1 MDSNRFSYNEKHF
14 EVKNLVIRNAKIIC
28 PGILSET
35 QADIEIENGIIKSI
49 GRDLPIGDIAQYSQI
64 HNSEKIKTN
73 NGRLLIDAAGLVVCP
88 SFMDMHVHLREP
100 GNEDEEDIESGISA
114 ALHGGITSIC
124 CMPNTKPPVDNQYLV
139 KYILQT
145 SAKKGFKV
153 YPVAAMTKKLE
164 GTELT
169 EFGLLKDCGAAA
181 FSDDGYCV
189 QDSKLM
195 YEIMRY
201 AKQFDMPLILHEED
215 YSFSRSGI
223 MHEGYFS
230 SKLGLEGISSLSET
244 VMVARDLILAKK
256 TKAKIHFTH
265 LSSMDSVELIRL
277 AKKEGVSVTCDVTPH
292 HLCFD
297 EGHLEHYDT
306 NFKVNPPLRSKEDRE
321 ALAEALNEGVIDAIA
336 SDHAPHN
343 ESEKNTTLKEAAC
356 GVTGME
362 TLFAATY
369 SELVIKRKFPFH
381 KYLSYLAQ
389 APYKIMGLKSPE
401 IKPGNTAELVILDLK
416 KERTINRDFFFSKSS
431 NSPFIGQKLFG
442 EAVCTIN
449 NGKIGY
455 ISIERKP

>member
-1 MDSNRFSYNEKHF
+1 MLKSFVPEY
-14 EVKNLVIRNAKIIC
+14 C
-28 PGILSET
+28 QET
-35 QADIEIENGIIKSI
+35 EADIEIENGIIKSI
-49 GRDLPIGDIAQYSQI
+49 GRDLPIDNIAQFSQI
-64 HNSEKIKTN
+64 HNSEKIKAN
-73 NGRLLIDAAGLVVCP
+73 NGRVLIDAAGMVVCP

-139 KYILQT
+139 KYILQA
-145 SAKKGFKV
+145 SAEKGFKV

-164 GTELT
+164 GVELT
-169 EFGLLKDCGAAA
+169 EFGLLKECGAAA
-181 FSDDGYCV
+181 FSDDGFCV

-195 YEIMRY
+195 HEIMRY
-201 AKQFDMPLILHEED
+201 AKQFDVLLILHEED
-215 YSFSRSGI
+215 YSFSRPGI

-230 SKLGLEGISSLSET
+230 AKLGLEGISSLSET
-244 VMVARDLILAKK
+244 VMVARDIMLAKK
-256 TKAKIHFTH
+256 TKARIHFTH
-265 LSSMDSVELIRL
+265 VSSMDSVELIRL
-277 AKKEGVSVTCDVTPH
+277 AKEDGVSVTCDVTPH

-297 EGHLEHYDT
+297 DGCLEHYDT

-321 ALAEALNEGVIDAIA
+321 ALAEALSTGVIDAIA
-336 SDHAPHN
+336 SDHAPHT
-343 ESEKNTTLKEAAC
+343 EYEKNTTLKEAAF

-389 APYKIMGLKSPE
+389 APYKIMDLKPPE

-416 KERTINRDFFFSKSS
+416 KEKTINRDYFFSKSL
-431 NSPFIGQKLFG
+431 NSPFIGQKLAG
-442 EAVCTIN
+442 EVVLHD
-449 NGKIGY
+449 
-455 ISIERKP
+455 E

>member
-1 MDSNRFSYNEKHF
+1 MDSNGSTFNEMHF
-14 EVKNLVIRNAKIIC
+14 EIKDLLIRNARIISPGKI
-28 PGILSET
+28 SET
-35 QADIEIENGIIKSI
+35 EADIEIENGVIKSI
-49 GRDLPIGDIAQYSQI
+49 CRDLPIDNIAQYRKV
-64 HNSEKIKTN
+64 HDNEKIKEN
-73 NGRLLIDAAGLVVCP
+73 NGRVLIDAAGMVVCP

-100 GNEDEEDIESGISA
+100 GDEAEEDIESGISA

-139 KYILQT
+139 KYILQA

-164 GTELT
+164 GAELT

-181 FSDDGYCV
+181 FSDDGFCI
-189 QDSKLM
+189 QDAKLM

-201 AKQFDMPLILHEED
+201 AKQFDILLILHEED
-215 YSFSRSGI
+215 HSFSKSGI

-244 VMVARDLILAKK
+244 IMVARDIMLAKK
-256 TKAKIHFTH
+256 TKARIHFTH
-265 LSSMDSVELIRL
+265 VSSMDSVELIRL

-297 EGHLEHYDT
+297 EGCLEHYDT
-306 NFKVNPPLRSKEDRE
+306 NFKVNPPLRTKEDRE
-321 ALAEALNEGVIDAIA
+321 SLAEALNTGVIDAIA
-336 SDHAPHN
+336 SDHAPHLK
-343 ESEKNTTLKEAAC
+343 SEKNTTLKEAAF

-369 SELVIKRKFPFH
+369 TELVIKRKFPFH

-389 APYKIMGLKSPE
+389 APYKILSLKPPE

-416 KERTINRDFFFSKSS
+416 KEKTINRDFFFSKSL
-431 NSPFIGQKLFG
+431 NSPFIGQKLSG

-455 ISIERKP
+455 IGM

>member
-1 MDSNRFSYNEKHF
+1 
-14 EVKNLVIRNAKIIC
+14 
-28 PGILSET
+28 
-35 QADIEIENGIIKSI
+35 
-49 GRDLPIGDIAQYSQI
+49 LPIGDIAQYSRV
-64 HNSEKIKTN
+64 HNSEKIMAN
-73 NGRLLIDAAGLVVCP
+73 NGRVLIDAEGMVVCP

-145 SAKKGFKV
+145 ASKKGFKV

-164 GTELT
+164 GAELT
-169 EFGLLKDCGAAA
+169 EFGLLKDSGAAA
-181 FSDDGYCV
+181 FSDDGRCV

-201 AKQFDMPLILHEED
+201 AKQFDMLLILHEED
-215 YSFSRSGI
+215 YSFSKSGI

-230 SKLGLEGISSLSET
+230 AKLGLEGISSLSET
-244 VMVARDLILAKK
+244 VMVARDIMLAKK
-256 TKAKIHFTH
+256 TKARIHFTH
-265 LSSMDSVELIRL
+265 VSSMDTVELIRL
-277 AKKEGVSVTCDVTPH
+277 AKEDGVSVTCDVTPH

-297 EGHLEHYDT
+297 DGCLEHYDT

-321 ALAEALNEGVIDAIA
+321 ALAEALNTGVIDVIA

-343 ESEKNTTLKEAAC
+343 EPEKNTTLREAAC

-362 TLFAATY
+362 TLFAAAY
-369 SELVIKRKFPFH
+369 RELVIKRNFTLH

-389 APYKIMGLKSPE
+389 APYRIMGLKPPE
-401 IKPGNTAELVILDLK
+401 IKQGNTAELVILDLK
-416 KERTINRDFFFSKSS
+416 KEKIIDRDFFLSKSL
-431 NSPFIGQKLFG
+431 NSPFIGQTLAG
-442 EAVCTIN
+442 EVICTLN

-455 ISIERKP
+455 LKM